1 MKRAATKIRRSPPS
15 LQQRLDAWHEHERRL
30 FAEIERIGSV
40 VRTLNACGE
49 PMEWPA
55 WVRYQQLQR
64 DHRAVKKRLA
74 KLRAQMPGWLP
85 PYLRDEF

>member
-40 VRTLNACGE
+40 VRALNARGDA
-49 PMEWPA
+49 MEWRE

-64 DHRAVKKRLA
+64 HHRAAKKRFA
-74 KLRAQMPGWLP
+74 KLRAQMPGWRP